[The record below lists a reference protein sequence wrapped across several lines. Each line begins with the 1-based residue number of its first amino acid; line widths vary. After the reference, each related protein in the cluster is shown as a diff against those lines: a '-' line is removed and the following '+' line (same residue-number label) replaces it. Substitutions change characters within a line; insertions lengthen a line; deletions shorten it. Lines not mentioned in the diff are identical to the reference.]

1 MDPSHFP
8 AAYRQSLQTQ
18 GPTTTAGGRQAPAGP
33 GDAEG
38 GRGEAPAGKGFCEA

>member
-1 MDPSHFP
+1 MDPFPFP

-18 GPTTTAGGRQAPAGP
+18 GPATAASGCQAPAGP

-38 GRGEAPAGKGFCEA
+38 GRGEAPAREGFCEA

>member
-1 MDPSHFP
+1 MDPFPFP

-18 GPTTTAGGRQAPAGP
+18 GPATAASGRQAPAGP

-38 GRGEAPAGKGFCEA
+38 GRGEAPAREGFCEA